1 MRLTSFFVSL
11 SNSRDSIEHDQIS
24 CHALQEQLE
33 VTLSDKDSLWQY
45 FFLIFLK
52 EQVPS

>member
-1 MRLTSFFVSL
+1 MRLTSLFFVSL

-45 FFLIFLK
+45 FFF
-52 EQVPS
+52 